1 MRLGVVGFAPG
12 DPRTVTKEALAK
24 GLELGVSS
32 VCYHGPGEVLDA
44 LTPADFNRV
53 NALYDDLGLELA
65 QFGIGYREC
74 LFDPDG
80 SVRDRVVN
88 TICRGIEAGRALRA
102 HNVLIRTGSLNPSGS
117 YDPTPENHEPERLD
131 VLIETLSR
139 VADKAEEEGMT
150 VVIETHVLTIMGSP
164 EINRQV
170 IEAVGSGRLR
180 VVMDFVNHFQSL
192 DQAYHST
199 ERLNHI
205 FDVMGPISTVAHI
218 KDISVEPGF
227 VLHMNEEVP
236 GAGVLDLVTAV
247 RRWEEVQPEGY
258 MLVEHLP
265 VDKISTAVANVRRIA
280 AEAGVEIV

>member
-1 MRLGVVGFAPG
+1 MRLGVVGFVPG
-12 DPRTVTKEALAK
+12 DPRAVTEAVLKK
-24 GLELGVSS
+24 GLDLGVTS
-32 VCYHGPGEVLDA
+32 VCYHGPGEILDE
-44 LTPADFNRV
+44 LTTADCDRV
-53 NALYDDLGLELA
+53 NALYDELGLELA

-80 SVRDRVVN
+80 SVRDRVVK
-88 TICRGIEAGRALRA
+88 TIGRGIEAGRALRA
-102 HNVLIRTGSLNPSGS
+102 HNVLIRTGSLNPAGS
-117 YDPTPENHEPERLD
+117 YDPTPENHEPGRLD
-131 VLIETLSR
+131 VLIDTLSR

-164 EINRQV
+164 EINLQV
-170 IEAVGSGRLR
+170 IDAVGSERLR

-192 DQAYHST
+192 DQAYNSAD
-199 ERLNHI
+199 RLNHI
-205 FDVMGPISTVAHI
+205 FDVMGPISTVSHI
-218 KDISVEPGF
+218 KDINVEPGF

-247 RRWEEVQPEGY
+247 RRWEEIQPQGY

-265 VDKISTAVANVRRIA
+265 EDKIPTAVANVRRNA

>member
-1 MRLGVVGFAPG
+1 MRLGVVGYAPG
-12 DPRTVTKEALAK
+12 DPREVTEEVLRK
-24 GLELGVSS
+24 GLDLGVTS

-44 LTPADFNRV
+44 LTAADCDRV

-65 QFGIGYREC
+65 QFGVGYREC

-80 SVRDRVVN
+80 AVRDRVVN
-88 TICRGIEAGRALRA
+88 TIHRGLEVGSALKA

-117 YDPTPENHEPERLD
+117 YHPAPENHEPGRLD
-131 VLIETLSR
+131 LLIDTLSR

-170 IEAVGSGRLR
+170 IDAVGSDRLR

-192 DQAYHST
+192 AQVYGST

-205 FDVMGPISTVAHI
+205 FDVMGPISTVSHI

-227 VLHMNEEVP
+227 VVHMNEEVP
-236 GAGVLDLVTAV
+236 GAGELDLVTAV
-247 RRWEEVQPEGY
+247 RRWEAHHPEGY
-258 MLVEHLP
+258 ILVEHLP
-265 VDKISTAVANVRRIA
+265 EDKIPTAVANVRRIA
-280 AEAGVEIV
+280 AAAGVEIV

>member
-12 DPRTVTKEALAK
+12 DPRAVTAAVLKKALD
-24 GLELGVSS
+24 LGVTS

-53 NALYDDLGLELA
+53 NALYDDLDLELA

-80 SVRDRVVN
+80 SVRDRVVR
-88 TICRGIEAGRALRA
+88 TICRGIEAGRSLMA

-117 YDPTPENHEPERLD
+117 YDPAPENHEPERLD
-131 VLIETLSR
+131 VLIDTLSR

-150 VVIETHVLTIMGSP
+150 VVVETHVLTIMGSP

-170 IEAVGSGRLR
+170 IDTVGSDRLR
-180 VVMDFVNHFQSL
+180 VVLDFVNHFQSL
-192 DQAYHST
+192 TQVYSST
-199 ERLNHI
+199 ERLNHL
-205 FDVMGPISTVAHI
+205 FDVMGPISTVSHI

-236 GAGVLDLVTAV
+236 GAGELDLVTAV
-247 RRWEEVQPEGY
+247 RRWEALHPGGY

-265 VDKISTAVANVRRIA
+265 EEKIPTAVENVRRIA
-280 AEAGVEIV
+280 TEAGVEIV

>member
-1 MRLGVVGFAPG
+1 MRLGVVGYVPG
-12 DPRTVTKEALAK
+12 DPRVVTEEVLREALD
-24 GLELGVSS
+24 LEVTS
-32 VCYHGPGEVLDA
+32 VCYHGPGEILDE
-44 LTPADFNRV
+44 LTAADCDRV

-80 SVRDRVVN
+80 AVRDRVVR
-88 TICRGIEAGRALRA
+88 TIQRGLEVGSALRA
-102 HNVLIRTGSLNPSGS
+102 HNVLIRTGSLNPGGS
-117 YDPTPENHEPERLD
+117 YDPAPENHEPGRLE
-131 VLIETLSR
+131 VLIDTLSR
-139 VADKAEEEGMT
+139 VVDKAEEEGMT
-150 VVIETHVLTIMGSP
+150 VVVETHALTIMGSP

-170 IEAVGSGRLR
+170 IDDVGSDRLR

-192 DQAYHST
+192 AQVYHST

-227 VLHMNEEVP
+227 VIHMNEEVP
-236 GAGVLDLVTAV
+236 GAGELDLVTAV
-247 RRWEEVQPEGY
+247 RRWEALHPGGY

-265 VDKISTAVANVRRIA
+265 EDKIPTAVANVRRIA
-280 AEAGVEIV
+280 AEAGVDIV

>member
-1 MRLGVVGFAPG
+1 MRLGVVGYAPG
-12 DPRTVTKEALAK
+12 DPRAVTAEVLKK
-24 GLELGVSS
+24 GMDLGVTS
-32 VCYHGPGEVLDA
+32 VCYHGPGEVLDV

-53 NALYDDLGLELA
+53 NALYDNLGLELA

-80 SVRDRVVN
+80 SVRDRVLK

-117 YDPTPENHEPERLD
+117 YDPTPENHEPGRLD
-131 VLIETLSR
+131 VLIDTLSR

-170 IEAVGSGRLR
+170 IEAVGSERLR

-192 DQAYHST
+192 DQAYHSA
-199 ERLNHI
+199 ERLNRI
-205 FDVMGPISTVAHI
+205 FDVMGPISTVSHI

-227 VLHMNEEVP
+227 VVHMNEEVP

-247 RRWEEVQPEGY
+247 RRWEEIQPEGY

-265 VDKISTAVANVRRIA
+265 EDKIPTAVANVRRIA
-280 AEAGVEIV
+280 EEAGVEIV

>member
-1 MRLGVVGFAPG
+1 MRLGVVGYAPG
-12 DPRTVTKEALAK
+12 DPRAVTAEVLKK
-24 GLELGVSS
+24 GMDLGVTS
-32 VCYHGPGEVLDA
+32 VCYHGPGEVLDV

-80 SVRDRVVN
+80 SVRDRVLK

-117 YDPTPENHEPERLD
+117 YDPTPENHEPGRLD
-131 VLIETLSR
+131 VLIDTLSR

-170 IEAVGSGRLR
+170 IEAVGSDRLR

-192 DQAYHST
+192 DQAYNST
-199 ERLNHI
+199 ERLNYV
-205 FDVMGPISTVAHI
+205 FDVMGPISTVSHI

-227 VLHMNEEVP
+227 VVHMNEELP

-247 RRWEEVQPEGY
+247 RRWEEIQPEGY

-265 VDKISTAVANVRRIA
+265 EDKIPTAVANVRCIA
-280 AEAGVEIV
+280 AEAGVEII

>member
-1 MRLGVVGFAPG
+1 MRLGVVGYAPG
-12 DPRTVTKEALAK
+12 DPRAVTEAMLRK
-24 GLELGVSS
+24 GLDLGVTS
-32 VCYHGPGEVLDA
+32 VCYHGPGEVLDE
-44 LTPADFNRV
+44 LTRADCNRV
-53 NALYDDLGLELA
+53 NDLYDDLGLELA

-80 SVRDRVVN
+80 AVRDRVVK
-88 TICRGIEAGRALRA
+88 TIHRGLEVGSALKA

-117 YDPTPENHEPERLD
+117 YDPAPENHQPERLE
-131 VLIETLSR
+131 VLIDTLSR
-139 VADKAEEEGMT
+139 IVDKAEEEGMT

-170 IEAVGSGRLR
+170 IEAVGSDRLR

-192 DQAYHST
+192 DQAYRST

-205 FDVMGPISTVAHI
+205 FDVMGPISTVCHI
-218 KDISVEPGF
+218 KDLSLEPGF

-247 RRWEEVQPEGY
+247 RRWEEVRPEGY

-265 VDKISTAVANVRRIA
+265 EDKIPTAVANVRRIA
-280 AEAGVEIV
+280 EEAGVEIV

>member
-1 MRLGVVGFAPG
+1 MRLGVVGYAPG
-12 DPRTVTKEALAK
+12 DPRAVTEEVLRK
-24 GLELGVSS
+24 GLDLGVTS

-44 LTPADFNRV
+44 LTPADYNRV
-53 NALYDDLGLELA
+53 NGLYDRLGLELA
-65 QFGIGYREC
+65 QFGVGYREC

-80 SVRDRVVN
+80 AVRDRVVR
-88 TICRGIEAGRALRA
+88 IIHRGLEVGSALKA

-117 YDPTPENHEPERLD
+117 YDPAPENHEPGRLD
-131 VLIETLSR
+131 VLIDTLSR

-150 VVIETHVLTIMGSP
+150 VVIETHALTIMGSP

-170 IEAVGSGRLR
+170 VDAVGSGRLR

-192 DQAYHST
+192 AQVYDST

-205 FDVMGPISTVAHI
+205 FDVMGPISTVSHI
-218 KDISVEPGF
+218 KDISLEPGF

-236 GAGVLDLVTAV
+236 GAGELDLVTAV
-247 RRWEEVQPEGY
+247 RRWEGLHPNGY

-265 VDKISTAVANVRRIA
+265 EEKIPTAVENVRRIA

>member
-12 DPRTVTKEALAK
+12 DPRAVTAEVLKK
-24 GLELGVSS
+24 GMDQGVTS
-32 VCYHGPGEVLDA
+32 VCYHGPGEVLND

-53 NALYDDLGLELA
+53 NALYDDIGLELA

-74 LFDPDG
+74 LFDPDRA
-80 SVRDRVVN
+80 VRDGVVK
-88 TICRGIEAGRALRA
+88 TICRGIEAGRALMA
-102 HNVLIRTGSLNPSGS
+102 HNVLIRTGSLNPAGS
-117 YDPTPENHEPERLD
+117 YDPTPENHELGRLD
-131 VLIETLSR
+131 MLIDTLTR
-139 VADKAEEEGMT
+139 VAEKAEEEGMT

-164 EINRQV
+164 EINRKV
-170 IEAVGSGRLR
+170 IEAVGSDRLR

-192 DQAYHST
+192 DQAYNSAD
-199 ERLNHI
+199 RLNHI
-205 FDVMGPISTVAHI
+205 FDVMGPISTVCHI

-227 VLHMNEEVP
+227 VVHMNEEVP

-247 RRWEEVQPEGY
+247 RRWEEIQPEGY

-265 VDKISTAVANVRRIA
+265 EDKIPTAVANVRRIA

>member
-12 DPRTVTKEALAK
+12 DPRAVTEAVLKK
-24 GLELGVSS
+24 GLDLGVTS
-32 VCYHGPGEVLDA
+32 VCYHGPGEILND

-53 NALYDDLGLELA
+53 NALYDELGLELA

-80 SVRDRVVN
+80 SVRDRVVK
-88 TICRGIEAGRALRA
+88 TIGRGIEAGRALRA
-102 HNVLIRTGSLNPSGS
+102 HNVLIRTGSLNPAES
-117 YDPTPENHEPERLD
+117 YDPAPENYEPGRLD
-131 VLIETLSR
+131 VLMDTLSR
-139 VADKAEEEGMT
+139 VADKADEEGMT

-170 IEAVGSGRLR
+170 IEAVGSERLR

-192 DQAYHST
+192 DQAYRST

-227 VLHMNEEVP
+227 VVHMNEEVP

-247 RRWEEVQPEGY
+247 RRWEEIQPQGY

-265 VDKISTAVANVRRIA
+265 EDKISTAVANVRRIA

>member
-1 MRLGVVGFAPG
+1 MRLGVVGFVPG
-12 DPRTVTKEALAK
+12 DPRAVTAAVLKK
-24 GLELGVSS
+24 GLDLGVTS
-32 VCYHGPGEVLDA
+32 VCYHGSGEVLDA
-44 LTPADFNRV
+44 LTTEDCNRV

-74 LFDPDG
+74 LFDQDG
-80 SVRDRVVN
+80 SVRDRVVS
-88 TICRGIEAGRALRA
+88 TIGRGIEAGRALMA
-102 HNVLIRTGSLNPSGS
+102 HNVLIRTGSLNPAGS
-117 YDPTPENHEPERLD
+117 YDPTPENHEPGRLD
-131 VLIETLSR
+131 VLIDTLSR

-170 IEAVGSGRLR
+170 IESVGSERLR

-192 DQAYHST
+192 DQAYNST
-199 ERLNHI
+199 KRLNHI
-205 FDVMGPISTVAHI
+205 FDVMGPISTVSHI
-218 KDISVEPGF
+218 KDLCVEPGF

-265 VDKISTAVANVRRIA
+265 EDKIPTAVANVRRIA

>member
-1 MRLGVVGFAPG
+1 MRLGVVGYVPG
-12 DPRTVTKEALAK
+12 DPRVVTESVLQK
-24 GLELGVSS
+24 GLDLGVTS
-32 VCYHGPGEVLDA
+32 VCYHGPGEILDE
-44 LTPADFNRV
+44 LTAADCDRV

-80 SVRDRVVN
+80 SVRDRVVR
-88 TICRGIEAGRALRA
+88 TIQRGLEVGGALKA
-102 HNVLIRTGSLNPSGS
+102 HNVLIRTGSLNPGGS
-117 YDPTPENHEPERLD
+117 YDPAPENHEPGRLE
-131 VLIETLSR
+131 VLIDTLSR
-139 VADKAEEEGMT
+139 VVDKAEEEGMT
-150 VVIETHVLTIMGSP
+150 VVVETHALTIMGSP

-170 IEAVGSGRLR
+170 VEAVGSDRLR

-192 DQAYHST
+192 AQVYHST

-227 VLHMNEEVP
+227 VIHMNEEVP
-236 GAGVLDLVTAV
+236 GAGELDLVTAV
-247 RRWEEVQPEGY
+247 RRWEALHPGGY

-265 VDKISTAVANVRRIA
+265 EDKIPTAVANVRRIA
-280 AEAGVEIV
+280 AEAGVAIV

>member
-44 LTPADFNRV
+44 LTPTDFNRV

-74 LFDPDG
+74 LFDPDRA
-80 SVRDRVVN
+80 VRDGVVK

-117 YDPTPENHEPERLD
+117 YDPTPENHEPRRLD
-131 VLIETLSR
+131 VLMDTLSQ

-170 IEAVGSGRLR
+170 IDAVGSERLR
-180 VVMDFVNHFQSL
+180 VVMDFVNHFQTL

-205 FDVMGPISTVAHI
+205 FDVMGPISTVSHI

-227 VLHMNEEVP
+227 VVHMNEEVP
-236 GAGVLDLVTAV
+236 GAGELDLVTAV
-247 RRWEEVQPEGY
+247 RRWEEIQPLGY

-265 VDKISTAVANVRRIA
+265 EDKIPTAVANVRRIA

>member
-1 MRLGVVGFAPG
+1 MRLGVVGYVPG
-12 DPRTVTKEALAK
+12 DPRVVTEEVLREALD
-24 GLELGVSS
+24 LEVTS
-32 VCYHGPGEVLDA
+32 VCYHGPGEILDE
-44 LTPADFNRV
+44 LTAADCDRV

-80 SVRDRVVN
+80 AVRDRVVR
-88 TICRGIEAGRALRA
+88 TIQRGLEVGSALRA
-102 HNVLIRTGSLNPSGS
+102 HNVLIRTGSLNPGGS
-117 YDPTPENHEPERLD
+117 YDPAPENHEPGRLE
-131 VLIETLSR
+131 VLIDTLSR
-139 VADKAEEEGMT
+139 VVDKAEGEGMT
-150 VVIETHVLTIMGSP
+150 VVVETHALTIMGAP

-170 IEAVGSGRLR
+170 VDAVGSDRLR

-192 DQAYHST
+192 AQVYDST

-227 VLHMNEEVP
+227 VIHMNEEVP
-236 GAGVLDLVTAV
+236 GAGELDLVTAV
-247 RRWEEVQPEGY
+247 RRWEALHPDGY

-265 VDKISTAVANVRRIA
+265 EDKIPTAVANVRRIA
-280 AEAGVEIV
+280 AEAGVAIV

>member
-1 MRLGVVGFAPG
+1 MRLGVVGYAPG
-12 DPRTVTKEALAK
+12 DPRAVTEEVLRK
-24 GLELGVSS
+24 GLDLGVTS

-44 LTPADFNRV
+44 LTPADCNRV

-74 LFDPDG
+74 LFEPDG
-80 SVRDRVVN
+80 AVRDRVVR
-88 TICRGIEAGRALRA
+88 TICRGIEAGRSLKA
-102 HNVLIRTGSLNPSGS
+102 HNVLIRTGSLNPAGS
-117 YDPTPENHEPERLD
+117 YDPTPENHEPGRLD
-131 VLIETLSR
+131 VLIDTLSR

-150 VVIETHVLTIMGSP
+150 VVIETHALTIMGSP

-170 IEAVGSGRLR
+170 IDAVGSDRLR

-192 DQAYHST
+192 AQVYGST

-205 FDVMGPISTVAHI
+205 YDVMGPISTVSHI

-227 VLHMNEEVP
+227 VVHMNEEVP
-236 GAGVLDLVTAV
+236 GAGELDLVTAV
-247 RRWEEVQPEGY
+247 RRWEALHPDGY

-265 VDKISTAVANVRRIA
+265 EDKIPTAVANVRRIA
-280 AEAGVEIV
+280 AAAGVEIV

>member
-1 MRLGVVGFAPG
+1 M
-12 DPRTVTKEALAK
+12 
-24 GLELGVSS
+24 
-32 VCYHGPGEVLDA
+32 
-44 LTPADFNRV
+44 
-53 NALYDDLGLELA
+53 
-65 QFGIGYREC
+65 
-74 LFDPDG
+74 
-80 SVRDRVVN
+80 RDRVVK
-88 TICRGIEAGRALRA
+88 TIGRGIEAGRALRA
-102 HNVLIRTGSLNPSGS
+102 HNVLIRTGSLNPAGS
-117 YDPTPENHEPERLD
+117 YDPTPENHEPGRLD
-131 VLIETLSR
+131 VLIDTLSR

-170 IEAVGSGRLR
+170 IDTVGSPRLR
-180 VVMDFVNHFQSL
+180 VVMDYVNHFQSWE
-192 DQAYHST
+192 QAYHST

-205 FDVMGPISTVAHI
+205 FDVMGPISTVSHI

-247 RRWEEVQPEGY
+247 RRWEEIQPQGY

-265 VDKISTAVANVRRIA
+265 EEKIPTAVANVRRIA

>member
-1 MRLGVVGFAPG
+1 MRLGVVGYVPG
-12 DPRTVTKEALAK
+12 DPRAVTAAVLKKALD
-24 GLELGVSS
+24 LGVTS
-32 VCYHGPGEVLDA
+32 VCYHGSGEFLDE
-44 LTPADFNRV
+44 LTPADYHRA
-53 NALYDDLGLELA
+53 NALYDDLDLELA

-80 SVRDRVVN
+80 SVRDRVVS
-88 TICRGIEAGRALRA
+88 TIGRGIEAGRALRA
-102 HNVLIRTGSLNPSGS
+102 HNVLIRTGSLNPAGS
-117 YDPTPENHEPERLD
+117 YDPAPENHEPGRLD
-131 VLIETLSR
+131 VLIDTLSR

-150 VVIETHVLTIMGSP
+150 VVIETHALTIMGSP

-170 IEAVGSGRLR
+170 VEAVGSDRMR

-205 FDVMGPISTVAHI
+205 FDVMGPISTVCHI

-247 RRWEEVQPEGY
+247 RRWEEIQPEGY

-265 VDKISTAVANVRRIA
+265 EDKIPTAVANVRRIA

>member
-1 MRLGVVGFAPG
+1 MRLGVVGYVPG
-12 DPRTVTKEALAK
+12 DPRVVTEEVLREALD
-24 GLELGVSS
+24 LEVTS
-32 VCYHGPGEVLDA
+32 VCYHGPGEILDE
-44 LTPADFNRV
+44 LTAADCDRV

-80 SVRDRVVN
+80 AVRDRVVR
-88 TICRGIEAGRALRA
+88 TIQRGLEVGSALRA
-102 HNVLIRTGSLNPSGS
+102 HNVLIRTGSLNPGGS
-117 YDPTPENHEPERLD
+117 YDPAPENHEPGRLE
-131 VLIETLSR
+131 VLIDTLSR
-139 VADKAEEEGMT
+139 VVDKAEEEGMT
-150 VVIETHVLTIMGSP
+150 VVVETHALTIMGAP

-170 IEAVGSGRLR
+170 VDAVGSDRLR

-192 DQAYHST
+192 AQVYDST

-227 VLHMNEEVP
+227 VIHMNEEVP
-236 GAGVLDLVTAV
+236 GTGELDLVTAV
-247 RRWEEVQPEGY
+247 RRWEALHPDGY

-265 VDKISTAVANVRRIA
+265 EDKIPTAVANVRRIA
-280 AEAGVEIV
+280 AEAGVAIV

>member
-1 MRLGVVGFAPG
+1 MRLGVVGYAPG
-12 DPRTVTKEALAK
+12 DPRAVTEEVLKR
-24 GLELGVSS
+24 GLELGVTS
-32 VCYHGPGEVLDA
+32 VCYHGPREILDD
-44 LTPADFNRV
+44 LTTSDCNRA
-53 NALYDDLGLELA
+53 NDLYDNLGLELA

-80 SVRDRVVN
+80 AVRDRVVR
-88 TICRGIEAGRALRA
+88 TIHRGLEVGRALNA

-117 YDPTPENHEPERLD
+117 YDPAPENHEPGCLE
-131 VLIETLSR
+131 VLIDTLSR
-139 VADKAEEEGMT
+139 VAKKAEEEGMT
-150 VVIETHVLTIMGSP
+150 VVVETHALTIMGSP

-170 IEAVGSGRLR
+170 IDAVGSDHLR

-192 DQAYHST
+192 AQVYNST

-205 FDVMGPISTVAHI
+205 YDVMGPISTVSHI

-227 VLHMNEEVP
+227 VIHMNEEVP
-236 GAGVLDLVTAV
+236 GAGELDLVTAV
-247 RRWEEVQPEGY
+247 RRWEALYPEGY

-265 VDKISTAVANVRRIA
+265 EDKIPIAVANVRRTA

>member
-1 MRLGVVGFAPG
+1 MRLGVVGYVPG
-12 DPRTVTKEALAK
+12 DPRVVTEEVLREALD
-24 GLELGVSS
+24 LEVTS
-32 VCYHGPGEVLDA
+32 VCYHGPGEILDE
-44 LTPADFNRV
+44 LTAADCDRV

-80 SVRDRVVN
+80 AVRDRVVR
-88 TICRGIEAGRALRA
+88 TIQRGLEVGSALRA
-102 HNVLIRTGSLNPSGS
+102 HNVLIRTGSLNPGGS
-117 YDPTPENHEPERLD
+117 YDPAPENHEPGRLE
-131 VLIETLSR
+131 VLIDTLSR
-139 VADKAEEEGMT
+139 VVDKAEEEGMT
-150 VVIETHVLTIMGSP
+150 VVVETHALTIMGAP

-170 IEAVGSGRLR
+170 VDAVGSDRLR

-192 DQAYHST
+192 AQVYDST

-227 VLHMNEEVP
+227 VIHMNEEVP
-236 GAGVLDLVTAV
+236 GAGELDLVTAV
-247 RRWEEVQPEGY
+247 RRWEALHPDGY

-265 VDKISTAVANVRRIA
+265 EDKIPTAVANVRRIA
-280 AEAGVEIV
+280 AEAGVAIV